1 MAKRT
6 NQQLTARQGNKEV
19 VHHSYEEDDNMLP
32 SPEQLQQ
39 YQQLDSNFIQWF
51 MNRADLEQNARIKFN
66 SDKIDIAKSVNK
78 KLFTIDM
85 CVIISATVVF
95 LVALGFSTLLLLNE
109 HPISGSIIG
118 GGSVLIFTSGLLRFR
133 KSNTKDQ
140 K

>member
-6 NQQLTARQGNKEV
+6 NRQLTARQGNQEV
-19 VHHSYEEDDNMLP
+19 VHNSYEEDDNMLP

-39 YQQLDSNFIQWF
+39 YQQLDPNFIQWF

-66 SDKIDIAKSVNK
+66 ADKIDIAKSVNR

-85 CVIISATVVF
+85 SVIISATIVF
-95 LVALGFSTLLLLNE
+95 IAALAFSALLLLND

-118 GGSVLIFTSGLLRFR
+118 GGSVLVFTTSLLRFR
-133 KSNTKDQ
+133 KSNTKNQ